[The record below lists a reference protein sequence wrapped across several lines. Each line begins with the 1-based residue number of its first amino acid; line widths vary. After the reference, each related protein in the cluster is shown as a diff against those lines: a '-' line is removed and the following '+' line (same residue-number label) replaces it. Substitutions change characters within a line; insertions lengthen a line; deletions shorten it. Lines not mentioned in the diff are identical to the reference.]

1 MKWPPYALS
10 VKIRNPR
17 HALGFWLPLFII
29 GPIALVFMLAF
40 LAIVFVFAVVA
51 TVFTWQL
58 KWWRPIIVG
67 LPAVLRMLWSLRGL
81 SLDVQ
86 KRGSQV
92 DIRFQ

>member
-10 VKIRNPR
+10 VRIKNPR
-17 HALGFWLPLFII
+17 HSLGFWLPLFII
-29 GPIALVFMLAF
+29 GPIALAFMLAF
-40 LAIVFVFAVVA
+40 LVIVLVFAVVA

-58 KWWRPIIVG
+58 KWWRPICVG
-67 LPAVLRMLWSLRGL
+67 FPALLRLLWSLRGL

-86 KRGSQV
+86 TKGGQI